1 MPKKV
6 RRVLNLKVIDEG
18 HGELHAWMDPDDARA
33 WMAEKKSRQL
43 SDKVMTLKE
52 AVNRFTFDGGYLA
65 MGGFGHVRVSMAG
78 IYEMIRQNRRNLVI
92 AGKTAV
98 HDVDILIASGVV
110 DRVECAYSFGHELRG
125 LSPAGRRAVEGG
137 SVKVVAELSN
147 AAFQWRF
154 KAAAMG
160 LPWLPARVM
169 MGTDTFNYSSSKVV
183 EDPYTGK
190 PICLIPACYPD
201 FAFVHVHRCDRY
213 GNAQIDGT
221 VIEDK
226 ELAMAAKRLIVTTEE
241 LVSEEEIRAAPDRT
255 VIPFFIVDAV
265 CKVPYGSHPG
275 NMPLLYY
282 SDEEHMAEWLSLSKT
297 EEGVKQYLDK
307 YVYSVNDLAEYIS
320 LVGGEAKME
329 YLRRLERLEEPLK
342 APWAKR

>member
-1 MPKKV
+1 MKV
-6 RRVLNLKVIDEG
+6 LEEG
-18 HGELHAWMDPDDARA
+18 SGELLAWMDPDDARR

-43 SDKVMTLKE
+43 TDKVIPLRE
-52 AVNRFTFDGGYLA
+52 AIHKFTYDGGYLA

-78 IYEMIRQNRRNLVI
+78 IYEMIRQKRRNLI
-92 AGKTAV
+92 LAGKTAV

-110 DRVECAYSFGHELRG
+110 DRVECAYALGHELRG

-137 SVKVVAELSN
+137 KVKVLAELSN

-160 LPWLPARVM
+160 LPWLPARIM
-169 MGTDTFNYSSSKVV
+169 MGTDTFRQSSSKVV

-190 PICLIPACYPD
+190 PLCLIPACYPD
-201 FAFVHVHRCDRY
+201 FAFVHVHRCDRF

-226 ELAMAAKRLIVTTEE
+226 ELAMAAKRLIITTEE
-241 LVSEEEIRAAPDRT
+241 IVPEEEIRGSPDRT
-255 VIPFFIVDAV
+255 VIPFFMVDAV
-265 CKVPYGSHPG
+265 CEVPYGSHPG
-275 NMPLLYY
+275 NMPRLYY
-282 SDEEHMAEWLSLSKT
+282 SDEEHLAEWLQLSRS
-297 EEGVKQYLDK
+297 EEGVKQYLDR
-307 YVYSVNDLAEYIS
+307 YVYPVEGFAEYIA
-320 LVGGEAKME
+320 LVGGEEKMN
-329 YLRRLERLEEPLK
+329 YLRRLEALEESLS